1 MSKVSADKA
10 LNARATPVGGVKA
23 SRHFFKIGGAIAA
36 TILVAAGSFAF
47 IIAPRMKAEDR
58 AQRREE
64 AEAARATSGSVQPAE
79 VVRTAAS
86 TYDRVPTAEVAPSR
100 FDAAASAPAEGA
112 TQPAARAAHQT
123 NGPSE
128 LETARGSGLFFAEP
142 QRPARLQPAPT
153 APRPPVTFAEDYADV
168 TLDRAKLHPLSP
180 NMLQAGTIIPAALET
195 AIDTDLA
202 GTITARVTQN
212 VFDTVTGDI
221 LLIPQ
226 GARLIGRYDRDVAYG
241 QQRAFLI
248 WQRILFANGQ
258 SITLGAMPGTDAT
271 GATGVA
277 DEVDYHSFRLGRA
290 IALAGAIT
298 TIGELA
304 RDQQRDK
311 DRSLIGSA
319 GDAAAIEAAQVA
331 GRLIDREMKVN
342 PTIRIRAG
350 APVSV
355 VLTRDVILTPYQEA
369 AR

>member
-1 MSKVSADKA
+1 MNKVSGTQA

-23 SRHFFKIGGAIAA
+23 SRQFFKIGAAIAV
-36 TILVAAGSFAF
+36 TVLVAAGSFAF
-47 IIAPRMKAEDR
+47 IVSPRMKAEAR
-58 AQRREE
+58 EHRREE

-86 TYDRVPTAEVAPSR
+86 TYDRVPVAETTVSR
-100 FDAAASAPAEGA
+100 FDAEGEAPAASA
-112 TQPAARAAHQT
+112 TQQAARAAHQPD
-123 NGPSE
+123 GPTE
-128 LETARGSGLFFAEP
+128 LETARASGLFFLEP
-142 QRPARLQPAPT
+142 QRTAHPQPSLA
-153 APRPPVTFAEDYADV
+153 APRPPVTFTEDYADV
-168 TLDRAKLHPLSP
+168 TLDRAMLRPLSP

-195 AIDTDLA
+195 AVDTNLA

-226 GARLIGRYDRDVAYG
+226 GARLIGRYDREVAYG
-241 QQRAFLI
+241 QQRAFLV
-248 WQRILFANGQ
+248 WHRILFANGQ
-258 SITLGAMPGTDAT
+258 SITLGGMPGTDAT

-290 IALAGAIT
+290 IALAGAVT
-298 TIGELA
+298 TIGEFA

-350 APVSV
+350 AAVSV
-355 VLTRDVILTPYQEA
+355 VLTRDVILAPYLEGG
-369 AR
+369 R